1 MQYRLLSH
9 GFHSFFFK
17 MRRIISLPTSSTI
30 STSTTFFLNNRLLHR
45 AYPVGVSVQASV
57 ISCASCLPVTFLF
70 SGRSGCFRRCSASS
84 SPCVRKR
91 RRIRQIVAVLTPHAS
106 RICSFDHCGP
116 CVPRSDFNNMCACW
130 IVCAEVFPLEIMPS
144 QRERCSSVSS
154 MLFFI
159 RGMFSFLRFQS
170 AERIPHLS
178 LFFK

>member
-1 MQYRLLSH
+1 MHDRFLSH
-9 GFHSFFFK
+9 GFHSFFCT
-17 MRRIISLPTSSTI
+17 MRRIVALPTSSPL
-30 STSTTFFLNNRLLHR
+30 SPSPTFFLKNRLLHR
-45 AYPVGVSVQASV
+45 AYPVGVSIQATV
-57 ISCASCLPVTFLF
+57 ISCASCLPITFLF
-70 SGRSGCFRRCSASS
+70 SGRSGCFRRHSASS

-91 RRIRQIVAVLTPHAS
+91 RRTRQMVAVLTPNAS
-106 RICSFDHCGP
+106 CIRSFDHCGP

-130 IVCAEVFPLEIMPS
+130 IVCADVFPLEIMSS

-159 RGMFSFLRFQS
+159 RGIFSFLCLKC